1 MRPALQRLLG
11 SPSALTVLRDTVECP
26 NHVYTCPSC
35 RASLIKDF
43 SSKARLSEKRAPR
56 AGGVSEQILSFVTGQ
71 FKKRRRAEQAD
82 IKKTPRLKSWTDQE
96 VQILQKTHTHIV
108 GSRIGPAPVD
118 PKQQQVVS
126 EQVPSF
132 VTGEFEKGRRP
143 AQADTKKALRLKRW
157 KDQEVERRQKAHT
170 YMASSPTGAASVVR
184 KEQHDGG
191 LNKNPKARPPEKRA
205 TGASDEFEQILSLVT
220 GEFEKRR
227 QAEQA
232 DIKKTLALKPWTD
245 QEVQIHQKAHTHI
258 VSSRTGA
265 ASVVRRQQHDGRL
278 DKVDEIKEKPTHRQK
293 LLSSKQ
299 DLHSRSNTRDRSTG
313 TVSRRKEE
321 SDCKG
326 LPQQHKINKIVR
338 GRSDVIRGPT
348 YKLAL
353 RKKWFDVLEN
363 QPEEET
369 GVSPKYNDRLG
380 WERDS
385 AIQVRRYELSG
396 PPPIKKYSSGESV
409 YELRPLDLQDLEC
422 SSDENGVVYTVI
434 PSIDA
439 LKDDDLTDESK
450 TLGEDGNNVG
460 VETTTE
466 TVQEQENDHQ
476 NSWEPFNRIHL
487 TRLTTDVET
496 DILGDFEAGSTLELG
511 EESQMQELPSQIDI
525 GSTNIFNSAIA
536 SNYAV
541 PVHGKNWRSVLVD
554 SEACE
559 SRRPS
564 DSTGDTTTLQL
575 RQLACDFESWSQSAR
590 SRRLPPDRNNGI
602 LKIWKRHLM
611 HNQDLP
617 TKGYLADELWEYL
630 LEFGFSNRKRLNQI
644 VTYSIALRKKTGR
657 SWERFYSM
665 IIMHWLQR
673 QADAALSWHDTLY
686 PMIHPTREQVIAL
699 VEYAYRSAPQ
709 SIAELQ
715 TIYEKLPFR
724 DLYSPIMQHL
734 YQKERFMAAASWHDV
749 FIACRDLPED
759 SQDYKPLFRYIVL
772 FGSQRR
778 LAEMVNQMLDQQI
791 PLPTFIN
798 RPMPLNPIGRETLDQ
813 RLAATHGIPVNTVGD
828 DFHARLFATTW
839 FSTETVTA
847 ILRMLGT
854 ETVGSASLRELALKE
869 RSDPQAIRARLN
881 QLREAGIALTN
892 SNFCKLVEKL
902 CEEENARVLEN
913 VIECDL
919 HPDTFEDQQLQES
932 LLSTYHASGQQ
943 LQFDRTLAIL
953 LVNCPEKHHTT
964 YYWNL
969 HLRLHLKQKH
979 LPSVMRTLQTM
990 QASHLPL
997 AIKSVSYVRICL
1009 LARRRVG
1016 MRPRTTKE
1024 LFIITN
1030 IWQSVLR
1037 SGSTMPA
1044 HVWVEILKR
1053 LGMTGQLEEYEKLAL
1068 WLADWYSSTP
1078 ARAYLGGLLR
1088 RTQGLTTGQITRSL
1102 DVPTRIQAYRRGH
1115 PLNILFPAR
1124 AQQAIIAWGFQH
1136 SRVGGPGWRWGLY
1149 MLLKLKQRK
1158 VSIELETVAK
1168 ACRLRLI
1175 SLFGKGR
1182 SNRLI
1187 NRRERARNAA
1197 LLAYYVQEME
1207 KIGGKGL
1214 VRPFGYKRLP
1224 LEPRNTEVDE

>member
-11 SPSALTVLRDTVECP
+11 SPSALTILRDTVECP
-26 NHVYTCPSC
+26 NHILACPSC

-43 SSKARLSEKRAPR
+43 SSNARLLEKRAPG
-56 AGGVSEQILSFVTGQ
+56 AGGVSEQILSFVTGE
-71 FKKRRRAEQAD
+71 FEKKRRAAQAD
-82 IKKTPRLKSWTDQE
+82 IKKALGVEPWKDQE
-96 VQILQKTHTHIV
+96 VQTRHKAHTQIA
-108 GSRIGPAPVD
+108 GSRTGAVPVVR
-118 PKQQQVVS
+118 KQQQGVS
-126 EQVPSF
+126 EQVSSF
-132 VTGEFEKGRRP
+132 VTEEFEKGGRS
-143 AQADTKKALRLKRW
+143 AQADTKKARRLKRW

-170 YMASSPTGAASVVR
+170 
-184 KEQHDGG
+184 
-191 LNKNPKARPPEKRA
+191 
-205 TGASDEFEQILSLVT
+205 
-220 GEFEKRR
+220 
-227 QAEQA
+227 
-232 DIKKTLALKPWTD
+232 
-245 QEVQIHQKAHTHI
+245 HI
-258 VSSRTGA
+258 VSSRTEA

-278 DKVDEIKEKPTHRQK
+278 DKVDEIKEKPTHSQK
-293 LLSSKQ
+293 VLSSEK
-299 DLHSRSNTRDRSTG
+299 DLHSRSSTRDRSTG
-313 TVSRRKEE
+313 RVSRRKEE

-326 LPQQHKINKIVR
+326 LPQQHKINKSVR
-338 GRSDVIRGPT
+338 GRSDVIRRLT
-348 YKLAL
+348 CKLAF
-353 RKKWFDVLEN
+353 RKKWSDVLEN

-396 PPPIKKYSSGESV
+396 PPPIRKYSSGESF
-409 YELRPLDLQDLEC
+409 YELKPLDLPDLKC
-422 SSDENGVVYTVI
+422 SSEEDGVVYTVI
-434 PSIDA
+434 PSINA
-439 LKDDDLTDESK
+439 LKDESK
-450 TLGEDGNNVG
+450 TLGEDGNNIG

-466 TVQEQENDHQ
+466 TMQEQENDHQ
-476 NSWEPFNRIHL
+476 NSWKPFNRTYM
-487 TRLTTDVET
+487 TRLTTDIET

-511 EESQMQELPSQIDI
+511 EESPMQELPSQIDI
-525 GSTNIFNSAIA
+525 GSTNVFNPSIA

-564 DSTGDTTTLQL
+564 DSTGDTITLQL
-575 RQLACDFESWSQSAR
+575 RLLACDFESWSQSAR
-590 SRRLPPDRNNGI
+590 SRRLPPDRNNEI
-602 LKIWKRHLM
+602 LKIWRRHLM

-617 TKGYLADELWEYL
+617 TTGYLADELWEYL
-630 LEFGFSNRKRLNQI
+630 LEFGFSNRKRLNEI

-686 PMIHPTREQVIAL
+686 PMIHPTREQFIAL
-699 VEYAYRSAPQ
+699 VEYAYRSTPR

-791 PLPTFIN
+791 LLPTFIN

-813 RLAATHGIPVNTVGD
+813 QLAATHGIPVNTVGD

-839 FSTETVTA
+839 FSTETVIA

-919 HPDTFEDQQLQES
+919 HPDTFEDQHLQES

-997 AIKSVSYVRICL
+997 AIKSVGYVRICL

-1024 LFIITN
+1024 LFIIIN

-1078 ARAYLGGLLR
+1078 ARAYLGGLLKGP
-1088 RTQGLTTGQITRSL
+1088 QGLSNGQITRSL
-1102 DVPTRIQAYRRGH
+1102 DVPTRIQAYRRNH

-1136 SRVGGPGWRWGLY
+1136 SRVGGPGWRWGLC
-1149 MLLKLKQRK
+1149 MLFKLKQRK
-1158 VSIELETVAK
+1158 VSIERETVAK

-1224 LEPRNTEVDE
+1224 LESQNKQVDE